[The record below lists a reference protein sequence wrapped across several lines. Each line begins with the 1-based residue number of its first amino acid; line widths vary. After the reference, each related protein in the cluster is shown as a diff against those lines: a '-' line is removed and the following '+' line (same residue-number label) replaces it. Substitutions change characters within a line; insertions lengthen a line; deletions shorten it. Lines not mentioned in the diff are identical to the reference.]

1 MQNLDPLAIA
11 PLVIGVIVWLV
22 RLEGRVNTTEQRF
35 SDLKADVQ
43 YIRDRIDDVLNQR

>member
-1 MQNLDPLAIA
+1 MQMFDPQTLIPAIA
-11 PLVIGVIVWLV
+11 VIVWLV

-43 YIRDRIDDVLNQR
+43 YIRDRIDDVLKVR